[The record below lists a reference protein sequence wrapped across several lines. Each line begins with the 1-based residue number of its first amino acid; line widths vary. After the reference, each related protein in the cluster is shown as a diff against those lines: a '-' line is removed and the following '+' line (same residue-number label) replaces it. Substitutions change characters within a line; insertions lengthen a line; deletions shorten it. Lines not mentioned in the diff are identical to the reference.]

1 MTCIIDKNVID
12 CEFRV
17 SVIIILQGF
26 YASDSDLLNETV
38 LQVQK
43 KYHVIAS
50 CCYTC
55 HINMM
60 WSINVFLFTYKI
72 SPGYQHIACQKLK
85 IRLLLRT
92 TYLSRHCLPI
102 RPGKYLAIADHF
114 LLPYL
119 WTSSTI
125 RSSSCRHKHLY
136 ILHTCSVFQQNR
148 STINNKNIK

>member
-1 MTCIIDKNVID
+1 MLGNFNKEGCLPSSRDHHKKCSEQLQKEKNKRMTCIIDKNVID

-26 YASDSDLLNETV
+26 YASDSDLNETV

-60 WSINVFLFTYKI
+60 WSINVFLFTYK
-72 SPGYQHIACQKLK
+72 
-85 IRLLLRT
+85 
-92 TYLSRHCLPI
+92 
-102 RPGKYLAIADHF
+102 
-114 LLPYL
+114 
-119 WTSSTI
+119 
-125 RSSSCRHKHLY
+125 
-136 ILHTCSVFQQNR
+136 N
-148 STINNKNIK
+148 